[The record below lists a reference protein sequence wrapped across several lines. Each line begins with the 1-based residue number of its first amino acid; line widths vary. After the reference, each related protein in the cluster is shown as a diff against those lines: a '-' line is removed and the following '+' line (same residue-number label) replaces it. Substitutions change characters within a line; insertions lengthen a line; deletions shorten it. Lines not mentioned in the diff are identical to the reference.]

1 MKDKMKYI
9 GIVGVFIGFIM
20 SRILT
25 SRYGNDGRVI
35 LASIA
40 FIIIVISVISLVIMK
55 KYIIVLLALS
65 IVFPCIV
72 VFLGIIVD
80 NVYIVG
86 VGLIL
91 ISIAIPIMIKIIPRV
106 KDKYRS

>member
-9 GIVGVFIGFIM
+9 GIVGVLIGFIM

-40 FIIIVISVISLVIMK
+40 FIVLVISFIIIIVMK
-55 KYIIVLLALS
+55 KYKLALLLLF

-91 ISIAIPIMIKIIPRV
+91 ISIAIPIMIKIIPKL
-106 KDKYRS
+106 KDKYHF